1 VTAWVPI
8 SKGAA
13 VLVWTRPTSY
23 DSLVDGEEARIQH
36 LRGQHNKPYWRE
48 GEIYVT
54 KVKGEKVGKYDYN
67 VEFQDGSFR
76 ISISSLGQ
84 LQVLRRGKTAKG
96 A

>member
-1 VTAWVPI
+1 MTWQPV

-13 VLVWTRPTSY
+13 VLGWTRPTSY
-23 DSLVDGEEARIQH
+23 DSLVDGEEARVQH
-36 LRGQHNKPYWRE
+36 LRGQHNKMYWRE
-48 GEIYVT
+48 GIIHVS
-54 KVKGEKVGKYDYN
+54 KQKGVGVGKSDYT

-76 ISISSLGQ
+76 ISIGSLGQ